1 MLVGH
6 GAEQSRARTTYGGDG
21 EGRRRCGAADELD
34 DEAGRE
40 AFGDG
45 GWARVRRR
53 RDELDGRAGLGDG
66 GEIEDGDG
74 GGEDRR
80 VDRKVEDEQNRNRL
94 IYIGRDPLV
103 LAGKTNQD

>member
-1 MLVGH
+1 MLAGH
-6 GAEQSRARTTYGGDG
+6 GAELSTSREDDIRRRRRGSTTRPGGKRSATEGGLGCGGGDG
-21 EGRRRCGAADELD
+21 M
-34 DEAGRE
+34 
-40 AFGDG
+40 
-45 GWARVRRR
+45 RR

-66 GEIEDGDG
+66 GEIEDGGG

-103 LAGKTNQD
+103 PAGNTNRD